1 MHDKNLDVWKEYR
14 KACKKCSECLGG
26 GEIAEVHSYGMRL
39 EQASRS
45 GVHKSQVLVG
55 P

>member
-1 MHDKNLDVWKEYR
+1 MY
-14 KACKKCSECLGG
+14 LGG
-26 GEIAEVHSYGMRL
+26 GEIAEGRGCGTRL

>member
-1 MHDKNLDVWKEYR
+1 MY
-14 KACKKCSECLGG
+14 LGG
-26 GEIAEVHSYGMRL
+26 GEIAEVHGCGRRL
-39 EQASRS
+39 EQASRP